1 MTLTC
6 TIPGGSAVPSKLLP
20 PPACLREPWR
30 GCRQDPSVL
39 PHPTSS
45 SANSWHPSPPSS
57 LFPVGFRLH
66 LALSHHFHL
75 AAASCVAG
83 PNSGPQC
90 KADLLKTSPLL
101 LPHACSDFGFFSCL
115 CFTSHQPKKT
125 SISPGKMGLGGQSV
139 TSPES
144 VTSPCLRISA
154 GRTMALWFLQ
164 SPAFW
169 GQEAD
174 SSPASTPTLS
184 SVI

>member
-45 SANSWHPSPPSS
+45 SANSWHPPPPSS

-75 AAASCVAG
+75 AAASCVALTLD
-83 PNSGPQC
+83 PSARLTC
-90 KADLLKTSPLL
+90 SR
-101 LPHACSDFGFFSCL
+101 LPHSSFPMHVWTLVSSLASALHRTNPRRPLSL
-115 CFTSHQPKKT
+115 R
-125 SISPGKMGLGGQSV
+125 GKWVWEARAV

-169 GQEAD
+169 GQEAG